1 MSKEFKNSY
10 NLLVVAHP
18 DDETLFFSAALMQER
33 KRPWLVVCAT
43 NGNADGAGSA
53 RALDFKKACQK
64 LKIKEA
70 IQWNFPDVFD
80 ERLDIAG
87 LEFHLRQLPVPSE
100 IYTHGIT
107 GEYGHP
113 HHQDVSFAV
122 HSVFAK
128 KAKIWVPAYNA
139 RAEKTLRLTKSQ
151 YEIKANI
158 YSEIY
163 RGETLR
169 FAPYIPNRSVDEFM
183 QLDFSEVQEIYAS
196 ILEKRAPVK
205 SKLKKYKWFYSF
217 LAEDNKRKK
226 IRPF

>member
-1 MSKEFKNSY
+1 MTKEIKKSY
-10 NLLVVAHP
+10 RLLVVSHP
-18 DDETLFFSAALMQER
+18 DDETLFFSGALLHLR
-33 KRPWLVVCAT
+33 DLPWLIVCVT

-53 RALDFKKACQK
+53 RAMDFQKACQMFK
-64 LKIKEA
+64 VKA
-70 IQWNFPDVFD
+70 AVQWNFPDVYE

-87 LEFHLRQLPVPSE
+87 LEYHLRQLPPPTE
-100 IYTHGIT
+100 IYTHGIV

-122 HSVFAK
+122 HKIFARHCP
-128 KAKIWVPAYNA
+128 IWVPAYNA
-139 RAEKTLRLTKSQ
+139 FAEKTFTLTQKQ
-151 YEIKANI
+151 YELKAQV

-183 QLDFSEVQEIYAS
+183 RLDFGEVQEIYSSAVS
-196 ILEKRAPVK
+196 KRAPVK

-226 IRPF
+226 VRPF